1 MLILLERAIHRRLQG
16 LIYLVTASEKASV
29 YIYALILLPG
39 VFLHELSH
47 YLTALMLGVRTG
59 RFSLVPAVQP
69 DGTLRLGYIE
79 YYQGRIPMPIRES
92 LIGGAPFIYGT
103 VAVWAIGRYIF
114 SVPMLIQQPTV
125 EQFISQLFRI
135 AQTPDFYFWLY
146 LLFAISNSMLP
157 SPSDRQAWPFLL
169 LTLAITAVGVYFLG
183 AGDALMRQFATPLAR
198 IFGYLGVAFTL
209 TILVNGVFIV
219 LILLLEAIF
228 GRLLN
233 RRIQYN

>member
-1 MLILLERAIHRRLQG
+1 MHG
-16 LIYLVTASEKASV
+16 LIYLLTASQKASI

-47 YLTALMLGVRTG
+47 YVTAIMLGVRTG

-69 DGTLRLGYIE
+69 DGTLRLGFVEFYR
-79 YYQGRIPMPIRES
+79 GRIPMPIRES
-92 LIGGAPFIYGT
+92 LIGGAPFVYGSL
-103 VAVWAIGRYIF
+103 AVWAIGRFVFNI
-114 SVPMLIQQPTV
+114 PTLIQQPSIDLL
-125 EQFISQLFRI
+125 ISELFRV
-135 AQTPDFYFWLY
+135 AKTPDFYFWLY

-169 LTLAITAVGVYFLG
+169 LTLVTAAVGVYLLG
-183 AGDALMRQFATPLAR
+183 AGDFLLQELATPLSR

-209 TILVNGVFIV
+209 TILVNGVFV
-219 LILLLEAIF
+219 VVILLLEGIF

-233 RRIQYN
+233 RRIIYH